1 MLSNSMLSP
10 PKNIYR
16 QVTIQKG
23 EAAVTELEIQ
33 IVQAM
38 REASDERLAMA
49 LAYLIRLESEET
61 RAAVLPE
68 DGVVA

>member
-1 MLSNSMLSP
+1 MLAHGRAGNY
-10 PKNIYR
+10 KRVI
-16 QVTIQKG
+16 IQKG
-23 EAAVTELEIQ
+23 EAAVSELEIQ

-61 RAAVLPE
+61 RAADLPAT
-68 DGVVA
+68 GGAA

>member
-1 MLSNSMLSP
+1 M
-10 PKNIYR
+10 
-16 QVTIQKG
+16 
-23 EAAVTELEIQ
+23 TELEIQ

-61 RAAVLPE
+61 HAAVLPE

>member
-1 MLSNSMLSP
+1 MAAPVNF
-10 PKNIYR
+10 R
-16 QVTIQKG
+16 QVIIRKG
-23 EAAVTELEIQ
+23 AAAMSDLEIQ

-61 RAAVLPE
+61 HAAVLPE